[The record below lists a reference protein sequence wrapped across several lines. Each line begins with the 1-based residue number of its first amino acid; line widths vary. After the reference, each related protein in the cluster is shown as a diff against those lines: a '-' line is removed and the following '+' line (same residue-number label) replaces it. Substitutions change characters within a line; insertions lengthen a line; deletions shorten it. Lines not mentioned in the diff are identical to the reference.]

1 MRSRSYL
8 VAHTVVFMMDKIMM
22 HCNGL
27 LVFIQN
33 TPVIGATTFNSSARI
48 PSHDMLRATPGVAT
62 STGVHGHAL
71 TCNLL
76 LAMCIHCK
84 LGPFTK

>member
-1 MRSRSYL
+1 MRSRSNL
-8 VAHTVVFMMDKIMM
+8 VAHIVVFMTDNIMM
-22 HCNGL
+22 HCNNL

-33 TPVIGATTFNSSARI
+33 IPVIGATIFNPSTLI
-48 PSHDMLRATPGVAT
+48 PSRDMLRATLGVAT